1 LGSTGK
7 RKDAWGTDEPRNV
20 VSCRMSITLTFQ
32 FILLNYQMN
41 ALNKKKIKYKNCS
54 FEMEMNI
61 FML

>member
-1 LGSTGK
+1 
-7 RKDAWGTDEPRNV
+7 
-20 VSCRMSITLTFQ
+20 
-32 FILLNYQMN
+32 MN